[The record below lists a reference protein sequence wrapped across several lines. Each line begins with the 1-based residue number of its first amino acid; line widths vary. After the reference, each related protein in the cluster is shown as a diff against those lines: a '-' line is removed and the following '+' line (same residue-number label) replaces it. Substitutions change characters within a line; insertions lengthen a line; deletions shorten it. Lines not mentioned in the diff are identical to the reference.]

1 MCTLTSPFLNTHC
14 PFGFLK
20 GPDSFCSFRGL
31 LVAPHCM
38 FVLKGHQLC
47 RLHIISLDKDP
58 REGMIT
64 FLGRKLNT
72 ELFCSLMPISLQMCH
87 CLKQPVLTAVQVTC
101 PLEELSWELSQCTS
115 AVGHRKSVLSG
126 LVSQPILTQSVWRH
140 GSIRALGD
148 LTMHKGTEK
157 GMGTHFNTLII
168 QEI

>member
-1 MCTLTSPFLNTHC
+1 MCTLKSPFLNTHC
-14 PFGFLK
+14 PFGLIK

-58 REGMIT
+58 REGIIT

-87 CLKQPVLTAVQVTC
+87 CLTEATGPDCCAGD
-101 PLEELSWELSQCTS
+101 LSSGGAKLRT
-115 AVGHRKSVLSG
+115 VSVHFCCWPQKVCSVR

-148 LTMHKGTEK
+148 LTM
-157 GMGTHFNTLII
+157 
-168 QEI
+168 Q